1 MAFLGGNSNELACVY
16 AALILHDDGLEVS
29 SDNISSILKAAG
41 IEVEAYWPPPLPLE
55 SAPPAQ
61 VVTQNISLC
70 SSRAYRHVVDGVTFR
85 DQHACTLSEQP
96 VGSSGSGDKC
106 TRQYHVGYL
115 HLVVPNVALEAV
127 RAVSLHLKVM
137 KSKNDGLDVVLHG
150 LGERGADFTEALA
163 LQADP
168 DYFVG
173 ETDPTPGVTPLGLM
187 LQAGA
192 IKDEEV
198 SKEAPALVA
207 FSSPQLTDYVKAHR
221 GKLVALRLTGTDAY
235 GCDTHCDHDCKL
247 RKYSFDAEGSQLRV
261 ELTVGASPS
270 PSPSPRS
277 APLPPP
283 APLLPPLPSIPSS
296 WEACSLPADFE
307 GKCVITSGW
316 ARVAS
321 ARHECGF
328 LIGQTLTDVTVNDQS
343 AVTGPSV
350 LGSLDPNANFV
361 FSGGL
366 TVLDGLPFPI
376 DWLQLQE
383 LASRIVNSTTD
394 GSKVVVIDQGSDET
408 DADVKVRYD
417 MEMLFPNVVD
427 RAPGRSLAVFTG
439 TNTVVIRRS
448 ESGVDFT
455 ASVLA
460 PSALVAVESYDT
472 RVIDVFDGFIAALAY
487 NSWGSQAASVDF
499 LGHSYQGALYC
510 RQG

>member
-1 MAFLGGNSNELACVY
+1 M
-16 AALILHDDGLEVS
+16 
-29 SDNISSILKAAG
+29 
-41 IEVEAYWPPPLPLE
+41 
-55 SAPPAQ
+55 
-61 VVTQNISLC
+61 
-70 SSRAYRHVVDGVTFR
+70 
-85 DQHACTLSEQP
+85 
-96 VGSSGSGDKC
+96 
-106 TRQYHVGYL
+106 
-115 HLVVPNVALEAV
+115 
-127 RAVSLHLKVM
+127 
-137 KSKNDGLDVVLHG
+137 
-150 LGERGADFTEALA
+150 
-163 LQADP
+163 
-168 DYFVG
+168 
-173 ETDPTPGVTPLGLM
+173 
-187 LQAGA
+187 
-192 IKDEEV
+192 
-198 SKEAPALVA
+198 
-207 FSSPQLTDYVKAHR
+207 
-221 GKLVALRLTGTDAY
+221 
-235 GCDTHCDHDCKL
+235 
-247 RKYSFDAEGSQLRV
+247 
-261 ELTVGASPS
+261 
-270 PSPSPRS
+270 
-277 APLPPP
+277 
-283 APLLPPLPSIPSS
+283 
-296 WEACSLPADFE
+296 
-307 GKCVITSGW
+307 ITSGW